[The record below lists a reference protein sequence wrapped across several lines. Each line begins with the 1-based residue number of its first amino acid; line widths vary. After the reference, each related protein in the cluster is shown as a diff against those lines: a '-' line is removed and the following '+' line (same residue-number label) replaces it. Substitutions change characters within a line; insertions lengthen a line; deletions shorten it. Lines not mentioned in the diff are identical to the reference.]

1 MTVVKLV
8 ILIFLKE
15 ESFLLENYLGKE
27 VVVKVD
33 RPLGSKHP
41 TYNYIYPLNYGY
53 IPGTKAADGEEV
65 DAYILGEAHSLD
77 QYKGIVIG
85 IVRRKNDIEDKL
97 IVSNKSFSLEEI
109 KQAVHFQEQ
118 YFNTEIIMNRG
129 FL

>member
-1 MTVVKLV
+1 M
-8 ILIFLKE
+8 
-15 ESFLLENYLGKE
+15 LENYLSKE

-53 IPGTKAADGEEV
+53 IPGTKANDGEEI

-85 IVRRKNDIEDKL
+85 IVHRKNDIENKL

-109 KQAVHFQEQ
+109 QQALHFQEQ
-118 YFNTEIIMNRG
+118 YFNTEII
-129 FL
+129 FKSDSL

>member
-1 MTVVKLV
+1 M
-8 ILIFLKE
+8 
-15 ESFLLENYLGKE
+15 LENYLGKE

-53 IPGTKAADGEEV
+53 ISGTKAADGEKV

-85 IVRRKNDIEDKL
+85 IVHRKNDIEEKP
-97 IVSNKSFSLEEI
+97 IVSNKSFSLEGI
-109 KQAVHFQEQ
+109 KQALHFKEQ
-118 YFNTEIIMNRG
+118 YFNIEIIMKRG
-129 FL
+129 FV